1 MLGCARGGWAV
12 SRALGGLY
20 GGRVSC
26 HGSIMYGH
34 AQPCAPARQVSLVG
48 GRAPL
53 SSAGWVVGR
62 SRQSVPGRVGVSAV
76 LW

>member
-26 HGSIMYGH
+26 HGSIMLWH
-34 AQPCAPARQVSLVG
+34 ANPCAPARQVSLKRV
-48 GRAPL
+48 RL
-53 SSAGWVVGR
+53 FSLGWVV
-62 SRQSVPGRVGVSAV
+62 SSPSVGHFGGSVCPSYV
-76 LW
+76 W